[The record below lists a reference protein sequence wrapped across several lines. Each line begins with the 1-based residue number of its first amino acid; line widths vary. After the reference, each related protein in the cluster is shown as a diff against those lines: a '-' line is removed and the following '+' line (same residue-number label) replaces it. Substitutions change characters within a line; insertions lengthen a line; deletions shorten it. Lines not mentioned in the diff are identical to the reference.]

1 MAFKVVSIRYEPM
14 IAFSCDDLSP
24 KTKIVKLKELL
35 KTVDRF
41 DINMTFFVIPKSE
54 ARWNSCCSLVKVL
67 KDAQSCGHEI
77 GLHGLSHFPLET
89 GNPFGT
95 FGFGYS
101 SIREKILKGRR
112 ILYEKLEISP
122 RGFRAPYHHYSKSL
136 WRVLDDLNFL
146 YDSSKI
152 ALKSF
157 LLSYVP
163 LLRAIC
169 FSRKRGFI
177 MSKTFHPL
185 DLKLWEIPISQE
197 YTWYNLK
204 FEISL
209 FNVFLK
215 NNLSKVQAGCL
226 VLNSHI
232 GALSTWGLRILKELF
247 LCIRDTGLSKLTLQE
262 MAERST
268 NLETTKAYYV

>member
-1 MAFKVVSIRYEPM
+1 MYEPM

-24 KTKIVKLKELL
+24 KTKIGKLKELL

-89 GNPFGT
+89 GNPFDT
-95 FGFGYS
+95 FGFGYL
-101 SIREKILKGRR
+101 SIRDRILKGRR
-112 ILYEKLEISP
+112 ILYEKLETSP
-122 RGFRAPYHHYSKSL
+122 RGFRAPYHHYSQSL
-136 WRVLDDLNFL
+136 WRVLNDLNFL

-152 ALKSF
+152 ALTSA

-169 FSRKRGFI
+169 FFKKRGFVTST
-177 MSKTFHPL
+177 MFHPL
-185 DLKLWEIPISQE
+185 DLKLWEIPVSQE

-209 FNVFLK
+209 FKAFLK
-215 NNLSKVQAGCL
+215 NNLSKIQAGCL

-232 GALSTWGLRILKELF
+232 GALSTWSLRILKELF

-268 NLETTKAYYV
+268 NLETTITYYI